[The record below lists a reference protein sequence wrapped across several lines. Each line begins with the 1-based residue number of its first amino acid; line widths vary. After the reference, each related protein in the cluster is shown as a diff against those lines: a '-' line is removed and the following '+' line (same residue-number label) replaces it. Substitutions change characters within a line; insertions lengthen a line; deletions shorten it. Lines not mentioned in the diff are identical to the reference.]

1 MTADKKKYINYDI
14 LGAKYQLPLVDSGSK
29 TKEHILMQS
38 TILFAKKGFASVSMR
53 ELAEVIGIKPAS
65 LYNHFESKETLW
77 EAVLTH
83 ASDLYLLYFRHL
95 NDSLEGARSFKEVVD
110 VMFLEPEKFSNLFTC
125 YAFCLVQSEQFR
137 DERSGGIFCGTF
149 LEYSINFIKGWF
161 DKCVERDQA
170 APFDTK
176 TVATFFMHSVLIGIN
191 VKVQEALGRPTPYDP
206 TVMIG
211 ELHQYILDNAARRA
225 REQAG

>member
-1 MTADKKKYINYDI
+1 MTADKKKYLNYDI
-14 LGAKYQLPLVDSGSK
+14 LGAKYPLPLVDSGSK

-83 ASDLYLLYFRHL
+83 ASDLYLLYFRHVDDKL
-95 NDSLEGARSFKEVVD
+95 RETGSFAEGLD
-110 VMFLEPEKFSNLFTC
+110 VLFYEPEKFTNLFTC

-149 LEYSINFIKGWF
+149 LEYSIGFIKGWF
-161 DKCVERDQA
+161 DQCVERGQA
-170 APFDTK
+170 IPFDTK
-176 TVATFFMHSVLIGIN
+176 TVATCFMHGVLIGIN
-191 VKVQEALGRPTPYDP
+191 VKVQQLLERPIPYDP
-206 TVMIG
+206 TEMIS
-211 ELHQYILDNAARRA
+211 ELHRFILQYATK
-225 REQAG
+225 